1 MELFSPQKVDGVD
14 PSKDVYSV
22 WDGRPLPWEPDH
34 RLRRRSPGRGRSW
47 QHTVYAGVFELTAL
61 RDTLLGVFGTDG
73 PTEDFDGR
81 LGGQSAVLCF
91 SVNDQGLLLKDSVTI
106 SSCAWAVGRALRPGP
121 ADPAWLDG
129 FEKDSELCVSTLLEL
144 GDGRLPVVEQ
154 RRGAGGAPSGP
165 GSALGAI
172 AGVAVDVVL
181 GAAVGGIA
189 STVGTV
195 AGAALGSITQAVAET
210 LTGSAANS
218 LADRVS
224 SRVSDHVTQR
234 VEGALDGALHPAGG
248 ADSDALHSGDDADAA
263 EEAQE
268 SDPTSDLPVPLGLKP
283 LDVRDLAAVTRW
295 VAEQLGIAEALRPDA
310 VRVKSYTVRESQS
323 AESDQSDFLNSFI
336 AADLEQVTAALA
348 EGRSG
353 RALEEY
359 LRPTATLDSG
369 RRTDVRQQPQILL
382 DGVRPTA
389 APLGRWPGR
398 SDQPLVLSQQFAVNS
413 ALAELG
419 GAGGSGLY
427 AVNGPPGTGKTTML
441 RDLIAALVVQRAE
454 RLAALVS
461 PADAFGKVHT
471 WSSGQWN
478 RRLHG
483 LREELTGYEIV
494 IASANNGAVE
504 NVTTEIPSA
513 SAVAEEWCE
522 EADYL
527 SAQGRLLL
535 GGADAWGAVAAPLG
549 NRANRSQFVS
559 RFWWGREMQETA
571 DPRRPGQSRRQAV
584 STGRG
589 LRDLLLRQKELNGD
603 ARPGPDRNPLGG
615 SRVPGAPG
623 ASDAPD
629 APATA
634 ALGEP
639 WPLAV
644 RRFTQAR
651 QAVQELAA
659 TREAAAAAR
668 DSRELLARQLR
679 GAEAAVAA
687 ARANKAPTERALADA
702 HAAAQSAT
710 ERLAATQ
717 QTEHQ
722 VSTTLAEAQA
732 TVELRRGVCQSR
744 LDDLRSYD
752 ARQRPRRLR
761 AWLSSDAEERWL
773 RGREPLV
780 SALAQAETAWEASE
794 TALGRLGEL
803 LAGAR
808 AAGKEAAAAE
818 AAAQRSRAS
827 RLDGLRR
834 AEQAVT
840 AAEQAA
846 ATARTTADIAARK
859 VSDATRRWRAHVPA
873 EDWAALLGDPQA
885 DGRREMSAP
894 WMDEEFSA
902 ARTRVF
908 LAALDLH
915 RAFLAAEAKRLLTS
929 FQAVMEV
936 VGGDAPKDLPPETV
950 RAAWQLLFL
959 VVPVVSTTFA
969 SLDRLFAGLGSEA
982 LGWLFIDEAGQATPQ
997 QAVGALWRARRAVVV
1012 GDPLQLEPV
1021 VTVPWTAQQ
1030 RLRTHYGV
1038 AQEWAPGRT
1047 SVQRV
1052 ADRLARCG
1060 TWLPAQLPDGE
1071 TEVWV
1076 GSPLRVHRRCDN
1088 PMFEISNRIA
1098 YDGLMVFGTGERAP
1112 YPIADRSVWLD
1123 VVGGES
1129 DGKWV
1134 AQQGLVLGRVLDL
1147 LGERLRAQ
1155 IEQEELESA
1164 LREGRQPVDLSTTTA
1179 AEVRERLGKSVFVVS
1194 PFREVVAEARRMAG
1208 NRLPAKRVGTVHT
1221 TQGKEA
1227 DVVILLLGTVA
1238 SQNGARDWAAASPN
1252 LLNVAV
1258 SRARRRLL
1266 VIGDR
1271 GLWGRHR
1278 HFDVLADH
1286 RGLAQFDA
1294 SGWLN
1299 G

>member
-1 MELFSPQKVDGVD
+1 MAGGERERRAGIVRYWRAVELFSPQKVDRVD
-14 PSKDVYSV
+14 PSKDVYPV
-22 WDGRPLPWEPDH
+22 QDGRPLPWETGH

-129 FEKDSELCVSTLLEL
+129 FEKDAEHCVSTLLEL
-144 GDGRLPVVEQ
+144 ADGRLPVVQ
-154 RRGAGGAPSGP
+154 RQRGAGGAPSRP

-181 GAAVGGIA
+181 GVAVGGIA
-189 STVGTV
+189 SAVGTV
-195 AGAALGSITQAVAET
+195 AGAALGSVTQAVAET
-210 LTGSAANS
+210 LTGSAANA
-218 LADRVS
+218 LADGVT
-224 SRVSDHVTQR
+224 SRVSDHVTAR
-234 VEGALDGALHPAGG
+234 VEGVLDGAVHSADG
-248 ADSDALHSGDDADAA
+248 ADSDGGPRSGNDSDAA
-263 EEAQE
+263 E
-268 SDPTSDLPVPLGLKP
+268 DPRGPDPAGDLPVPLGLKP
-283 LDVRDLAAVTRW
+283 LEVRDLAAVTRW
-295 VAEQLGIAEALRPDA
+295 VAEQLGIAGALRPDA

-323 AESDQSDFLNSFI
+323 AESDQADFLNSFI

-348 EGRSG
+348 EGTSG

-369 RRTDVRQQPQILL
+369 RRTDVRQRPQTLL

-419 GAGGSGLY
+419 GAGGGGLY

-454 RLAALVS
+454 RLAALAT

-478 RRLHG
+478 RKLHG

-513 SAVAEEWCE
+513 AAVAGEWRE

-535 GGADAWGAVAAPLG
+535 GGAEAWGAVAAPLG

-559 RFWWGREMQETA
+559 RLWWGREIQETA
-571 DPRRPGQSRRQAV
+571 DPQRPGRRRRQAV
-584 STGRG
+584 ATGQG
-589 LRDLLLRQKELNGD
+589 LRDLLVRQTESDRD
-603 ARPGPDRNPLGG
+603 ARPAPDRSPHSD
-615 SRVPGAPG
+615 SRPSGAPG
-623 ASDAPD
+623 ASDAP
-629 APATA
+629 ATA
-634 ALGEP
+634 PLGDP

-644 RRFTQAR
+644 RRFTEAR

-659 TREAAAAAR
+659 AREAAAAAR
-668 DSRELLARQLR
+668 ESRQLLAQQIRT
-679 GAEAAVAA
+679 ADAAVAA
-687 ARANKAPTERALADA
+687 ARAEKAPAERALAGA
-702 HAAAQSAT
+702 HAAVQAAA
-710 ERLAATQ
+710 EGLAAAQ

-722 VSTTLAEAQA
+722 VSATLAEAQR

-752 ARQRPRRLR
+752 ARQRPGRLR
-761 AWLSSDAEERWL
+761 ARLSSDAEERWL
-773 RGREPLV
+773 HGREPLV
-780 SALAQAETAWEASE
+780 SALAQAETAWETSE
-794 TALGRLGEL
+794 TALARLGEL
-803 LAGAR
+803 LATAR
-808 AAGKEAAAAE
+808 AAGMEAAAAE
-818 AAAQRSRAS
+818 AAAQRSYAG

-840 AAEQAA
+840 AAERAA
-846 ATARTTADIAARK
+846 ATVRTTADIAAHR
-859 VSDATRRWRAHVPA
+859 VSEATRRWRAHVPA
-873 EDWAALLGDPQA
+873 EDWAALPGDPQA
-885 DGRREMSAP
+885 DRRRETSAP

-929 FQAVMEV
+929 LQAVMEV
-936 VGGDAPKDLPPETV
+936 VGGDAPKDLPPEHV

-982 LGWLFIDEAGQATPQ
+982 LGWLFIDEAGQAAPQ

-1021 VTVPWTAQQ
+1021 VTVPWTVQQ

-1060 TWLPAQLPDGE
+1060 TWLPAELPDGG

-1076 GSPLRVHRRCDN
+1076 GSPLRVHRRCDD

-1112 YPIADRSVWLD
+1112 CPLADRSVWLN

-1134 AQQGLVLGRVLDL
+1134 AQQGLVLGRALDL
-1147 LGERLRAQ
+1147 LEERMRAQ
-1155 IEQEELESA
+1155 IEQEESEA
-1164 LREGRQPVDLSTTTA
+1164 AHREGRQPADLRTA
-1179 AEVRERLGKSVFVVS
+1179 SPDEVRERLGKSVFVVS
-1194 PFREVVAEARRMAG
+1194 PFREVVAGARRTTG

-1238 SQNGARDWAAASPN
+1238 SQNGAATGRPPAPTSSTSP
-1252 LLNVAV
+1252 
-1258 SRARRRLL
+1258 
-1266 VIGDR
+1266 
-1271 GLWGRHR
+1271 
-1278 HFDVLADH
+1278 
-1286 RGLAQFDA
+1286 
-1294 SGWLN
+1294 
-1299 G
+1299 